1 MKQIITQKPGT
12 LIYRDVP
19 DPVPEKG
26 EALIEVKSI
35 GICNSE
41 SAPYNGQ
48 TLDLVSLPAVM
59 GHEFGGIIKE
69 INGKSSQF
77 KIGDKV
83 SVYPQLN
90 CGSCYYCTNTMEHLC
105 DNQTMFGSSE
115 KDGGM
120 SELIAVPLKNLVRMS
135 DSFNVE
141 YTGLVEPVTVAQ
153 HAIGKYKNINSIIIR
168 VGAIGTIMGI
178 LLKHNNCRYI
188 AMDIDNRA
196 LEASDRLGADLIVNL
211 KDRDKNTK
219 VRNFLKDR
227 LIDLVVVTY
236 ISKDNLDF
244 AIETVRKNGT
254 IIIIGMPRESIIEMD
269 SYKLFFKEL
278 NIKWSICYTYKEF
291 KEAAK
296 LVEKDIIPA
305 EKLVTK
311 IFPFDKAKDAFEY
324 KVNNFALKVI
334 IKN

>member
-1 MKQIITQKPGT
+1 MKQIITQKPGS
-12 LIYRDVP
+12 LVYKNVP
-19 DPVPEKG
+19 DPITKKG

-41 SAPYNGQ
+41 SAPYNGE
-48 TLDLVSLPAVM
+48 TLDLVALPAVM

-69 INGKSSQF
+69 INGKSGKF
-77 KIGDKV
+77 RAGDKV

-90 CGSCYYCTNTMEHLC
+90 CRTCYYCTNKMEHLC
-105 DNQTMFGSSE
+105 DNQQMFGSSI
-115 KDGGM
+115 KAGGM
-120 SELIAVPLKNLVRMS
+120 SELIAVPLKNLVKMS

-141 YTGLVEPVTVAQ
+141 YTGIVEPTAVAQ
-153 HAIGKYKNINSIIIR
+153 HTIGKYKNINSIIIG

-178 LLKHNNCRYI
+178 LLKHNNCRFI

-196 LEASDRLGADLIVNL
+196 LEASDRLAADLSVNL
-211 KDRDKNTK
+211 KDKDKNIK
-219 VRNFLKDR
+219 VRNFLKGR

-254 IIIIGMPRESIIEMD
+254 IIIIGMPREPIIELN

-278 NIKWSICYTYKEF
+278 NIKWSICYSYREF
-291 KEAAK
+291 KEAAQ
-296 LVEKDIIPA
+296 LVEKNIIPA